1 MYDSI
6 RRLFYI
12 LILVW
17 FATGVS
23 AQIEVGILG
32 GLNSSK
38 LFGDSPAGV
47 KYKGNIGIYSGIQLD
62 YYVHPN
68 VAISFQPS
76 YSMEGASVHYNV
88 KGIPELVD
96 SGKIGLN
103 YLRFPLLAKI
113 NFNNN
118 RFYALAGFDF
128 GMLANAKVKMNNKDE
143 ADINEELIKSD
154 FSFHTGI
161 GYRWHIHSVTLFLE
175 GRYIVGIKNITDQSN
190 TDYGLA
196 PRIKNGGLKILFGVE
211 VPLWNP
217 ENNN

>member
-6 RRLFYI
+6 RRLFYV

-17 FATGVS
+17 FASGVS
-23 AQIEVGILG
+23 AQIKVGILG

-38 LFGDSPAGV
+38 LYGDSLAGAI
-47 KYKGNIGIYSGIQLD
+47 YKGHIGIYSGIQFD

-68 VAISFQPS
+68 VAISFQPA
-76 YSMEGASVHYNV
+76 YSMEGANIHYKV
-88 KGIPELVD
+88 KGNPELVD
-96 SGKIGLN
+96 SGKVGLN

-128 GMLANAKVKMNNKDE
+128 GLLANAQLKLNNQDE
-143 ADINEELIKSD
+143 ENISEKLIKSD
-154 FSFHTGI
+154 FSFLTGV
-161 GYRWHIHSVTLFLE
+161 GYRWYIKSVTLFLE
-175 GRYIVGIKNITDQSN
+175 GRYIVGIKNITDESV